1 MLSGDVGIL
10 IFANAVVALRIFADM
25 LSGDVGIFLDG
36 APGRFCWVS
45 LVFANA
51 AVALRIFADMLI
63 DVAFG
68 LATGLGLD
76 IRLTLDDGFFIL
88 FIKFPTRFADFS
100 WDIYG
105 CLNIVLKDGKL
116 VCGIGSNRFSLIT
129 LDTLPK

>member
-1 MLSGDVGIL
+1 MRV
-10 IFANAVVALRIFADM
+10 F
-25 LSGDVGIFLDG
+25 FLDE
-36 APGRFCWVS
+36 APGRFCLVS

-51 AVALRIFADMLI
+51 AVAARIFADMLI
-63 DVAFG
+63 DVAVG
-68 LATGLGLD
+68 IATGLGLD

-88 FIKFPTRFADFS
+88 FIKFPTRFAGFS

-116 VCGIGSNRFSLIT
+116 VCGIGRNRFSLIT